1 MSVRLKINES
11 SWSLWA
17 LRDLGFH
24 RERERERERESE
36 GSIGNSGNESME
48 IELISYLLILD

>member
-1 MSVRLKINES
+1 MGVRLKINES

-24 RERERERERESE
+24 RERESE

>member
-24 RERERERERESE
+24 REREREIESG
-36 GSIGNSGNESME
+36 GSVGNSGNESVE